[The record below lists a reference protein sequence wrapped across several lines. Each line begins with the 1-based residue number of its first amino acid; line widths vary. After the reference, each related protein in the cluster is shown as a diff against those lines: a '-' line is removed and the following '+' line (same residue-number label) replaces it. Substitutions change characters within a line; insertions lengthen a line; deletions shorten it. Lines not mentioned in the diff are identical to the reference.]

1 MKESDDPAPAV
12 PELFTLERG
21 ARSREE
27 LGVYSNSYD
36 MEMPPPSVRSVP
48 PAVMVTWLVLVLV
61 VVASL
66 MELWDRFWIDDLLSS
81 VSLLHKY
88 PVTSKEKG
96 RRETRK
102 PYKKP
107 AKASRQIFRAVIF

>member
-1 MKESDDPAPAV
+1 MTPPLPYPSY
-12 PELFTLERG
+12 LLERG
-21 ARSREE
+21 AR
-27 LGVYSNSYD
+27 SYD

-48 PAVMVTWLVLVLV
+48 PAVMVTWLVL
-61 VVASL
+61 VASL

-102 PYKKP
+102 PHKKP